1 MDCRLACSVAPACS
15 RNQEFL
21 VIARVVALEGDRALS
36 ASYDGTLRRR
46 SARGRN
52 GLLSELRKSRVD
64 PRKDRSFSEL

>member
-1 MDCRLACSVAPACS
+1 
-15 RNQEFL
+15 